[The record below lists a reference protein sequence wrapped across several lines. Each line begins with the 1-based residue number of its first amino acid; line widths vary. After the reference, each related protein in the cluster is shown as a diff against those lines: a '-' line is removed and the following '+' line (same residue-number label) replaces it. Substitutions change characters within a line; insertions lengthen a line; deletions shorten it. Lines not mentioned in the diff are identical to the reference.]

1 MRTRWLESA
10 ATHLML
16 LIVVAVVLF
25 PVFFIFTASIR
36 KTFIPPTLL
45 PDSVTTDNFL
55 RLFREQGFVL
65 WAVNTAIVC
74 LGTIILTFAMITPAA
89 YAFSFMR
96 FAGHKQLMVFMLF
109 AQLFPSLVGMV
120 AIYRIMSAIGMV
132 NLGGMILIY
141 AGSSVPFYTWFLKGY
156 MDTMPKSLVEAAL
169 MDGAGHFKIFRDIVL
184 PLAKP
189 ALGVIAFMAF
199 LVPYNDFILPSFML
213 EYPDTTLVYG
223 LATLAGIGGRAPDY
237 PMLAAG
243 VLLASIPLLAVFLV
257 FQRYLIMGLTRGA
270 VR

>member
-1 MRTRWLESA
+1 MRPESA
-10 ATHLML
+10 ITHIL
-16 LIVVAVVLF
+16 LVLVVIAVLF
-25 PVFFIFTASIR
+25 PVFFIFTASLR

-45 PDSVTTDNFL
+45 PDAITANNFL
-55 RLFREQGFVL
+55 ALFKEQYFLL

-96 FAGHKQLMVFMLF
+96 FAGRRQLMVFMLF

-120 AIYRIMSAIGMV
+120 AIYKIMSALGLA
-132 NLGGMILIY
+132 NLAGMILIY
-141 AGSSVPFYTWFLKGY
+141 AGSGVPFYTWFLKGY
-156 MDTMPKSLVEAAL
+156 MDTMPRSLIEAAL
-169 MDGAGHFKIFRDIVL
+169 IDGAGHFKIFKNVVL

-189 ALGVIAFMAF
+189 ALGVIAFMSF

-213 EYPDTTLVYG
+213 EYPDTTIVYG
-223 LATLAGIGGRAPDY
+223 LATLAGIGGRAPNY

-243 VLLASIPLLAVFLV
+243 VLLASVPLLAVFLV
-257 FQRYLIMGLTRGA
+257 FQRYLIAGLTRGA